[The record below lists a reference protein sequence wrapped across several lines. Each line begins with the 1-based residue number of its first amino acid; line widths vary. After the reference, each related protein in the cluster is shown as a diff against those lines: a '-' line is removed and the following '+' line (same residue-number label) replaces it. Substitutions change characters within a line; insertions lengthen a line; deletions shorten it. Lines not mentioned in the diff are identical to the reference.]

1 MRGLGRIYICSM
13 RRHQLTTYEK
23 EYEMAAMSTVYPETE
38 DMESSS
44 AAANMKR
51 ATIEIITVIK

>member
-1 MRGLGRIYICSM
+1 M

-23 EYEMAAMSTVYPETE
+23 EYEMAAMSTAYPETE

-44 AAANMKR
+44 AAENMKR